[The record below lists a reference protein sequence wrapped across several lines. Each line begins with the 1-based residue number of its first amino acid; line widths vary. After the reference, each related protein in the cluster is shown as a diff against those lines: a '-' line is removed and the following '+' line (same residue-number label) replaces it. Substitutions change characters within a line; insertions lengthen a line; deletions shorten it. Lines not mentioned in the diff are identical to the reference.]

1 MHMQMIDENGIYP
14 IVESGCVVNILWIS
28 YTGICLTDFDRFWK
42 YCKLGGQ
49 GIPFRPFFVNEKTT
63 LILKIVRK
71 WSRPQQIIFG
81 EVYNK
86 TLWSMKKCYNHI
98 NVTTFRSGRWCIS
111 RFIEEIHLYM
121 WTFRGCFV
129 AVVQSATL
137 LWNCNSKIHSN
148 PNLLN
153 QILTFFIYSY
163 NVNNFSCFQNNY
175 AILSSCLGWTY

>member
-1 MHMQMIDENGIYP
+1 M
-14 IVESGCVVNILWIS
+14 
-28 YTGICLTDFDRFWK
+28 
-42 YCKLGGQ
+42 
-49 GIPFRPFFVNEKTT
+49 
-63 LILKIVRK
+63 RK

-163 NVNNFSCFQNNY
+163 NVNNFFLFSEQLCYFKFMFWMDLLIVEKWWLNF
-175 AILSSCLGWTY
+175 LLLPRLLT